1 MPKPYVSVKLLHRV
15 RDKNINVQT
24 RFERNF
30 RHGDAGFYDFWPQAS
45 SERARSQIVH
55 TKKHARAYAYQA
67 ATAEE
72 AEGVEVMAGTRP
84 GNPTKAGQK
93 FFQDVC

>member
-1 MPKPYVSVKLLHRV
+1 M
-15 RDKNINVQT
+15 RDKHINVQT

-45 SERARSQIVH
+45 SDRAISQNVP
-55 TKKHARAYAYQA
+55 TKKHTRAYAYQD

-72 AEGVEVMAGTRP
+72 AEGVEVMAGDTTR
-84 GNPTKAGQK
+84 KSH
-93 FFQDVC
+93 